1 MRIESNLWLKTAIHC
16 VVNKNMQK
24 TNQQK
29 QIFKILSLCF
39 SILLT
44 GCTNDVCRI
53 FAEGYQVKQ
62 TRFIHQDK
70 TYVVCR
76 DCVQYTQLN

>member
-1 MRIESNLWLKTAIHC
+1 MRKATLKIVTL
-16 VVNKNMQK
+16 
-24 TNQQK
+24 
-29 QIFKILSLCF
+29 ILSIMLM
-39 SILLT
+39 
-44 GCTNDVCRI
+44 GCADDVCRI

-76 DCVQYTQLN
+76 DCVQYNQLN